1 MKQPRHAKVKL
12 RQYRPSL
19 PFHAYS
25 SRNKKGGFP
34 HPVVYQ
40 RRDRALTMFWEQRTI
55 EEIAVTLDI
64 AIDTVRSYIRDARRK
79 GDHRAMRRV
88 GQKRIVEAVVR
99 RRQIG
104 ELSAFGYTPAEIAN
118 TLNCHVRLVQ
128 IRLKER
134 GGE

>member
-1 MKQPRHAKVKL
+1 
-12 RQYRPSL
+12 
-19 PFHAYS
+19 
-25 SRNKKGGFP
+25 
-34 HPVVYQ
+34 
-40 RRDRALTMFWEQRTI
+40 MFWEQRTI

-79 GDHRAMRRV
+79 GDQRAMRRV
-88 GQKRIVEAVVR
+88 GQKRMVEAAVR
-99 RRQIG
+99 RRQIS

-134 GGE
+134 DHGGG